1 MKKGDTVRVLI
12 DNVYTEAKLKSI
24 TPKTGYKNWVYNV
37 MVVEIEKKLYN
48 FNEWDVI
55 ENEKD

>member
-1 MKKGDTVRVLI
+1 MKKNDKVKVMIEG
-12 DNVYTEAKLKSI
+12 VYVSGKIKSI
-24 TPKTGYKNWVYNV
+24 TPKTGYKNWIYNV

-55 ENEKD
+55 EDEK